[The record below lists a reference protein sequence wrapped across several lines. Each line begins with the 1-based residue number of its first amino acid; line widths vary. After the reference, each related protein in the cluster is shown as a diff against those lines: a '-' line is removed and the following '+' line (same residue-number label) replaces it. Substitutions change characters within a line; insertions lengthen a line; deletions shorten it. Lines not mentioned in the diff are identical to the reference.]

1 MTSIVVCVYT
11 FIHKTYWYIPSY
23 PTKTNR
29 NARYRERIRVRD
41 HRTLGRNTYAFAN
54 RAVRPW
60 YDHAMPNK
68 PDTRGAIRTLL
79 DGVWNV
85 RDVIAIATLL
95 LAAAIAWAEYGAVL
109 APAELEPAADTD
121 ASSDASTG

>member
-1 MTSIVVCVYT
+1 
-11 FIHKTYWYIPSY
+11 
-23 PTKTNR
+23 
-29 NARYRERIRVRD
+29 
-41 HRTLGRNTYAFAN
+41 
-54 RAVRPW
+54 
-60 YDHAMPNK
+60 MPNK